1 MKNCDKYSRFTKRGS
16 FSKLEKLRI
25 NYFVNQEK
33 LVTTEDKNNTVYEI
47 GWSNC
52 KIIYFGECSQQ
63 GKQVNP

>member
-1 MKNCDKYSRFTKRGS
+1 MKNCDDYSRFTKRDS

-33 LVTTEDKNNTVYEI
+33 LVTAEDKNNTVYEI

-52 KIIYFGECSQQ
+52 KTVYFDECSQQ
-63 GKQVNP
+63 VKQVNP

>member
-1 MKNCDKYSRFTKRGS
+1 MKNCDKYSRFTKRDS

-47 GWSNC
+47 G
-52 KIIYFGECSQQ
+52 
-63 GKQVNP
+63 